1 MEQTNPNSNNH
12 PEPGSICHDSNRN
25 RDTSHDSSTDQS
37 QPSERSLEDLE
48 YYRVFLEQLLS
59 LVCHGDQATVARMV
73 SIIRSGASQQEIF
86 AALSQE
92 SGGAGPHDQN
102 KTKQ

>member
-1 MEQTNPNSNNH
+1 MESTNQNSNNR
-12 PEPGSICHDSNRN
+12 PDP
-25 RDTSHDSSTDQS
+25 SHDSSTDQS
-37 QPSERSLEDLE
+37 PQSERSLEDLE

-73 SIIRSGASQQEIF
+73 SLIRSGASQQEIF

-92 SGGAGPHDQN
+92 TGVAGPHDQT
-102 KTKQ
+102 KTGH